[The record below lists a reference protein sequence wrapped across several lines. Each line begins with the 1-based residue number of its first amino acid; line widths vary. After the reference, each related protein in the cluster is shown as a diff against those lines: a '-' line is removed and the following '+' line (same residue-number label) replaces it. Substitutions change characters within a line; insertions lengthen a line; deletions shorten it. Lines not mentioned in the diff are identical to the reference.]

1 MLLTSKT
8 KKTPRKTVQFAG
20 NTDFGSKSKVTR
32 QKKDPTMTMKG
43 NKKKRFQKKQPR
55 KTATKT
61 VEMKKTG
68 TNTMAKRISGLFQRM
83 TGGPK
88 QEPKNPSTARTTKKS
103 NNKATPKGYT
113 TTTTTK
119 KASKKKA
126 SKKSTGATKSKTPP
140 KKGIGTN
147 YNLTCTNHQTY
158 IRSDPKY
165 FGDELN
171 DKIWYYGYQKLFN
184 GRKSKCWVNLVSD
197 ELLEVKPTFA
207 GYMDAIIKPAPP
219 DYFDARIMDQAI
231 TESPVHAWICKH
243 LGLSMCILY
252 GNLLVEAGY
261 TKIEDVFNVSSDELK
276 QIGLSSGKRRKFLR
290 ALSQVPMM
298 KEIKEAI
305 NRNPTAAQV
314 ARK

>member
-1 MLLTSKT
+1 VPSSKAVQSNYETKLSNLAKLTSKT

-103 NNKATPKGYT
+103 NNKATPKGN

-126 SKKSTGATKSKTPP
+126 SKKSTGATKKRYWD
-140 KKGIGTN
+140 K
-147 YNLTCTNHQTY
+147 LQFDLHQP
-158 IRSDPKY
+158 S
-165 FGDELN
+165 N
-171 DKIWYYGYQKLFN
+171 
-184 GRKSKCWVNLVSD
+184 
-197 ELLEVKPTFA
+197 
-207 GYMDAIIKPAPP
+207 
-219 DYFDARIMDQAI
+219 
-231 TESPVHAWICKH
+231 VH
-243 LGLSMCILY
+243 S
-252 GNLLVEAGY
+252 
-261 TKIEDVFNVSSDELK
+261 F
-276 QIGLSSGKRRKFLR
+276 R
-290 ALSQVPMM
+290 P
-298 KEIKEAI
+298 EIFWG
-305 NRNPTAAQV
+305 
-314 ARK
+314 